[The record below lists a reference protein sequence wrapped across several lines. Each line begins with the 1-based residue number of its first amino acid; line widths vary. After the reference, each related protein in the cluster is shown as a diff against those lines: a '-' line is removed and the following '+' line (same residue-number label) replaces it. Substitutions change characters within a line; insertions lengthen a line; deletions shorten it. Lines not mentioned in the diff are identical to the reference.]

1 MRLLLWY
8 ADVCGSQDDVLL
20 AFILMFHIY
29 GLVFFGLGLL
39 CVGVTTISMLK
50 YDFEAKV
57 DAIQKHKVGPAE
69 PEYVVLS
76 HPLIVDAAVIL
87 VEDEETGQIPR
98 AYVVRVDGFRL
109 LENQVIEFVAGY
121 NVQNLA
127 RKSRVPKSKDVWR
140 SVYGF
145 DYALNHHSKMP
156 ARHNSEDDEAS
167 ILKKRFLKRA
177 KEHRSRLY
185 ILQSRLSVLNASY
198 SAKQMIIHCVDQECE
213 KYQKKV
219 GNFSL
224 VFLDPSS
231 PRLASA
237 SLGPPNSF

>member
-1 MRLLLWY
+1 MEFYIPLTHANLISIMRLLLWY

-57 DAIQKHKVGPAE
+57 DAIQKHKVSNYLCQVGPAE

-109 LENQVIEFVAGY
+109 LENQ
-121 NVQNLA
+121 
-127 RKSRVPKSKDVWR
+127 
-140 SVYGF
+140 
-145 DYALNHHSKMP
+145 
-156 ARHNSEDDEAS
+156 
-167 ILKKRFLKRA
+167 
-177 KEHRSRLY
+177 
-185 ILQSRLSVLNASY
+185 
-198 SAKQMIIHCVDQECE
+198 
-213 KYQKKV
+213 
-219 GNFSL
+219 
-224 VFLDPSS
+224 
-231 PRLASA
+231 
-237 SLGPPNSF
+237 

>member
-1 MRLLLWY
+1 MEFYIPLTHANLISIMRLLLWY

-98 AYVVRVDGFRL
+98 AYVDSLKALEVDIQHA
-109 LENQVIEFVAGY
+109 N
-121 NVQNLA
+121 
-127 RKSRVPKSKDVWR
+127 
-140 SVYGF
+140 
-145 DYALNHHSKMP
+145 AL
-156 ARHNSEDDEAS
+156 
-167 ILKKRFLKRA
+167 
-177 KEHRSRLY
+177 
-185 ILQSRLSVLNASY
+185 
-198 SAKQMIIHCVDQECE
+198 
-213 KYQKKV
+213 
-219 GNFSL
+219 
-224 VFLDPSS
+224 
-231 PRLASA
+231 
-237 SLGPPNSF
+237 